1 MWRLAM
7 NKRKK
12 SKVALVL
19 TLCVLGY
26 FAYTL
31 SGQEQIIRDKQSQLT
46 SINQKIEDEKSKNA
60 ELKKQKDQVNS
71 NEYVEKVAREKLGMV
86 KPDERI
92 FVDVNK

>member
-1 MWRLAM
+1 M

-12 SKVALVL
+12 SKLALVL

-26 FAYTL
+26 FAYTIV
-31 SGQEQIIRDKQSQLT
+31 GQEQLIRDKQSQIT
-46 SINQKIEDEKSKNA
+46 SINQKIEDEKSKNV